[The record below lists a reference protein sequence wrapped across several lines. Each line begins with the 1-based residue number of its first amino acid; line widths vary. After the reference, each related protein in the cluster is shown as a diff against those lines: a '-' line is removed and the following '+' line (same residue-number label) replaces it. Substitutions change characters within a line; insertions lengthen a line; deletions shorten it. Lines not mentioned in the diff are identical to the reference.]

1 MSRSFRTFLRF
12 FQKYFEGDL
21 RMIAELRNEYYVSK
35 TYAETAMEVIKS
47 DWENRKARD
56 VLKEAKYILTV

>member
-1 MSRSFRTFLRF
+1 MN
-12 FQKYFEGDL
+12 
-21 RMIAELRNEYYVSK
+21 AELRNEYYVSK

>member
-1 MSRSFRTFLRF
+1 MNTE
-12 FQKYFEGDL
+12 FE
-21 RMIAELRNEYYVSK
+21 NEYYFPK